1 MFHVGEKVVYPMHGA
16 GVIDSIEDMDVFGD
30 IKKCYIIKMLI
41 GDIKVI
47 IPIKDID
54 SIGIRL
60 IACKDYEQVMNILKG
75 PCVKM
80 DEKWNVRFRE
90 NEQKIKEGDI
100 CNLAKVVNYLANMD
114 KKNKLSTW
122 EKKMY
127 CCACEILISELSL
140 IKNLSMED
148 MKILVDEV
156 LNLC

>member
-16 GVIDSIEDMDVFGD
+16 GIIDSIEDKDIFGS

-47 IPIKDID
+47 IPVCDID
-54 SIGIRL
+54 SIGVRL
-60 IACKDYEQVMNILKG
+60 IASCDYDKVMEILKG

-80 DEKWNVRFRE
+80 DERWNVRYRL
-90 NEQKIKEGDI
+90 NEQTMRIGEI
-100 CNLAKVVNYLANMD
+100 CNLAEIVNYLADRD

-122 EKKMY
+122 EKRMY
-127 CCACEILISELSL
+127 CTAYDILISELSL
-140 IKNLSMED
+140 IKDLTMSD
-148 MKILVDEV
+148 MKLIVDEM